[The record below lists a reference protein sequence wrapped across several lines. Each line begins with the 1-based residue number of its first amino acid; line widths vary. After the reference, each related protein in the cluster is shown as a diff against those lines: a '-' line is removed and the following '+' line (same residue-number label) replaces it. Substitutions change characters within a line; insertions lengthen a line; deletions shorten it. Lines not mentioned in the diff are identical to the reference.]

1 MHVLIVVMFLLIIL
15 SMAIALVF
23 LLKDKQGNENLAVA
37 LTWRVG
43 LSIGLFLAVLGAH
56 ALGWLPSTGFP

>member
-1 MHVLIVVMFLLIIL
+1 MHTLIMVMFLLVIL
-15 SMAIALVF
+15 SMAVALVC
-23 LLKDKQGNENLAVA
+23 LLKDKQGGNNFAVA

-56 ALGWLPSTGFP
+56 ALGWLPSTGFA

>member
-1 MHVLIVVMFLLIIL
+1 MHVLIVVMFFVIIL
-15 SMAIALVF
+15 SMAVSLVF
-23 LLKDKQGNENLAVA
+23 LLKDKQGTNNLAVA

-43 LSIGLFLAVLGAH
+43 LSIALFLGVLGAH

>member
-15 SMAIALVF
+15 SMGVSLVF
-23 LLKDKQGNENLAVA
+23 LLRDRDGTHNLAVA

-43 LSIGLFLAVLGAH
+43 LSIALFLAVLGAH